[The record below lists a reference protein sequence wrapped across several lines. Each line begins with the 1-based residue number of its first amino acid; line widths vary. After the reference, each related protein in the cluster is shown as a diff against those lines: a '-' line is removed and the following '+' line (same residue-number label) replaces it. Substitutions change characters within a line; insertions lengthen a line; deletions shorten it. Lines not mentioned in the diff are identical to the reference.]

1 MQKQSLNWKELLI
14 ITTLLALIIIATSCT
29 TKRVR
34 IIDNRI
40 MAHWMV
46 EGEKAPYDGVLL
58 NSYTYQ
64 NLIYKVKKCKKGK

>member
-1 MQKQSLNWKELLI
+1 
-14 ITTLLALIIIATSCT
+14 
-29 TKRVR
+29 
-34 IIDNRI
+34 